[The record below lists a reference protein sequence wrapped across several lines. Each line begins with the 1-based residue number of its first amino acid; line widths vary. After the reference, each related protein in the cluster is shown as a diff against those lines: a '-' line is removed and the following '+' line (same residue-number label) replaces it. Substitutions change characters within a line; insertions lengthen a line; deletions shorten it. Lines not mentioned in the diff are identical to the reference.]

1 MCIYLNLMILIKII
15 RGFISAWQ
23 DIFQQVEFYSHQQ
36 HCPIEAVRFATGS
49 RANIKFSDQRED
61 LQIDFKF
68 EHQGEPAAFGF
79 SLWVDAI
86 KFQCR
91 LPNFDLA
98 SISNNR
104 ELVAGLRTAR
114 FLYEVS
120 HDEAISVNTFLGG
133 WLAETVLAGIGSE
146 AVLKNC
152 TPEQAFRAM
161 EHNSARIALIDVP
174 ARIFQT
180 LYDAQTGEEIE
191 QDLQQSLRELLSQAP
206 VMARIADW
214 VELLWQPLDNT
225 WLEWLTLNFTNTLG
239 AALLQTAMQLCPD
252 ADDND
257 LILDLNGGPVRTSL
271 LAPDQREIWLSET
284 TVGGGGIIEKIQQI
298 YREDPRSFFE
308 LLDFNLS
315 PGDYETMDNNVW
327 HLLQTM
333 VNPTSSLPACMNEM
347 RLANDHASQVQA
359 QRNLLGELQ
368 RSGFMTSHSFL
379 SAINTRLLRP
389 GTDASS
395 DVFLLQLQQDWR
407 QQEQRLGIELPQ
419 RVYAFTCSQS
429 SALDQ
434 QLQQASQ
441 GQHNLESWRLN
452 TCNGLLWP
460 RGHTIRDSWLTWYN
474 PYSFAGPTERLLLAH
489 VVQHSCAQVALSQ
502 PDWMQQ
508 CHQHLENNG
517 KCELLAEPGDAIN
530 EAIATLL
537 VTPVEMYGLFFYPR
551 VSALRRHN
559 NDTFA
564 MIEIPE
570 AIQ

>member
-1 MCIYLNLMILIKII
+1 
-15 RGFISAWQ
+15 
-23 DIFQQVEFYSHQQ
+23 
-36 HCPIEAVRFATGS
+36 
-49 RANIKFSDQRED
+49 
-61 LQIDFKF
+61 
-68 EHQGEPAAFGF
+68 
-79 SLWVDAI
+79 
-86 KFQCR
+86 
-91 LPNFDLA
+91 
-98 SISNNR
+98 
-104 ELVAGLRTAR
+104 
-114 FLYEVS
+114 
-120 HDEAISVNTFLGG
+120 
-133 WLAETVLAGIGSE
+133 
-146 AVLKNC
+146 
-152 TPEQAFRAM
+152 
-161 EHNSARIALIDVP
+161 
-174 ARIFQT
+174 
-180 LYDAQTGEEIE
+180 
-191 QDLQQSLRELLSQAP
+191 
-206 VMARIADW
+206 MARIADW

-257 LILDLNGGPVRTSL
+257 LILDLNGGPVRTAL

-559 NDTFA
+559 NDAFA

>member
-1 MCIYLNLMILIKII
+1 MPSNN
-15 RGFISAWQ
+15 AWQ